1 MDIIKRN
8 FFRLLQIG
16 ALGENT
22 TVEPMS
28 AYKWQRLFTLLDAHD
43 VLNFA
48 LQGYAQQQKKNVRHA
63 SQQLVNELQ
72 SRQTTAPQTDYTRSQ
87 LSNSLLNRRLQT
99 IRTTERHAI
108 DTSLET
114 LHLLNIIVHNVE
126 NTLNQG
132 LQIKGIL
139 HLGLYLRHHGNRV
152 DFIKLER
159 WLAQIHLKTMAQL
172 QGNILITLFGFEQ
185 AEIPFVRR
193 LSPKVR
199 SLILRSLT
207 KTEKDTTEHSLTQD
221 SSVWVHGNSTT
232 IRHSLGHN
240 MRYLLYAPIETISNL
255 TYKFAKNLSELE
267 E

>member
-1 MDIIKRN
+1 
-8 FFRLLQIG
+8 
-16 ALGENT
+16 
-22 TVEPMS
+22 
-28 AYKWQRLFTLLDAHD
+28 
-43 VLNFA
+43 
-48 LQGYAQQQKKNVRHA
+48 
-63 SQQLVNELQ
+63 
-72 SRQTTAPQTDYTRSQ
+72 
-87 LSNSLLNRRLQT
+87 
-99 IRTTERHAI
+99 
-108 DTSLET
+108 
-114 LHLLNIIVHNVE
+114 
-126 NTLNQG
+126 
-132 LQIKGIL
+132 
-139 HLGLYLRHHGNRV
+139 
-152 DFIKLER
+152 
-159 WLAQIHLKTMAQL
+159 MAQL